1 MINNLLDNDENIKDK
16 LFKLSFREIRLEA
29 KKLSIHLY
37 SRKTKKELV
46 ELILKDQKTLL
57 IENKSNDD
65 VVAEEDRLALEKAK
79 EEDRLALEKA
89 KAEEERIIALEK
101 AKEEEDRLALE
112 KAKAEEERIIALE
125 KAKEEEDRLAL
136 EKAKAEE
143 EDRLAL
149 EKAKQEER
157 IAFLKKLQLIT
168 IEKTN
173 AKEQEYIISNKNKN
187 LKTLLSKSFPN
198 KKITVTD
205 NKDGSQTILIN

>member
-16 LFKLSFREIRLEA
+16 LFKLIFREIRLEA

-65 VVAEEDRLALEKAK
+65 VVA
-79 EEDRLALEKA
+79 
-89 KAEEERIIALEK
+89 
-101 AKEEEDRLALE
+101 
-112 KAKAEEERIIALE
+112 
-125 KAKEEEDRLAL
+125 EEDRLAL

>member
-1 MINNLLDNDENIKDK
+1 MIKNLLDNDETKKDK
-16 LFKLSFREIRLEA
+16 LLKLSFKEIRLEA
-29 KKLSIHLY
+29 KKLSLHLY

-46 ELILKDQKTLL
+46 ELLLKDQKKLL

-65 VVAEEDRLALEKAK
+65 VVAEEDRLAIEKAKEEERIALEKAK
-79 EEDRLALEKA
+79 EEDRLA
-89 KAEEERIIALEK
+89 IEK
-101 AKEEEDRLALE
+101 AKE
-112 KAKAEEERIIALE
+112 
-125 KAKEEEDRLAL
+125 
-136 EKAKAEE
+136 
-143 EDRLAL
+143 
-149 EKAKQEER
+149 EER

-173 AKEQEYIISNKNKN
+173 AKEKEYIISNKNKN

>member
-1 MINNLLDNDENIKDK
+1 MIKNLLDNNENKKDK
-16 LFKLSFREIRLEA
+16 LLKLSFREIRLEA

-46 ELILKDQKTLL
+46 ELLLKDHKNLL

-65 VVAEEDRLALEKAK
+65 VV
-79 EEDRLALEKA
+79 
-89 KAEEERIIALEK
+89 
-101 AKEEEDRLALE
+101 EEEDRLAIEEAKE
-112 KAKAEEERIIALE
+112 KERIALE
-125 KAKEEEDRLAL
+125 KAQE
-136 EKAKAEE
+136 
-143 EDRLAL
+143 
-149 EKAKQEER
+149 EER

-173 AKEQEYIISNKNKN
+173 AKEKEYIISNKNKN

>member
-1 MINNLLDNDENIKDK
+1 MIEKNIDNESAKKDK
-16 LFKLSFREIRLEA
+16 LLKLSLREIRLEA
-29 KKLSIHLY
+29 KKLSLHLY

-46 ELILKDQKTLL
+46 ELLLKDQKNLL

-65 VVAEEDRLALEKAK
+65 VVAEEDRLAIEEAK
-79 EEDRLALEKA
+79 
-89 KAEEERIIALEK
+89 EEERIALEEAKEKERIALEK
-101 AKEEEDRLALE
+101 AKE
-112 KAKAEEERIIALE
+112 
-125 KAKEEEDRLAL
+125 
-136 EKAKAEE
+136 
-143 EDRLAL
+143 
-149 EKAKQEER
+149 EER

-173 AKEQEYIISNKNKN
+173 AKEKEYIISNKNKN

>member
-89 KAEEERIIALEK
+89 KAEEERIALEK

>member
-1 MINNLLDNDENIKDK
+1 MFKKNIDNESAKKDK
-16 LFKLSFREIRLEA
+16 LLKLSLREIRLEA
-29 KKLSIHLY
+29 KKLSLHLY

-46 ELILKDQKTLL
+46 ELLLKDQKNLL

-65 VVAEEDRLALEKAK
+65 VVAEEDRLAIEKAK
-79 EEDRLALEKA
+79 EEERIALEEA
-89 KAEEERIIALEK
+89 KEKERIALEK
-101 AKEEEDRLALE
+101 AKE
-112 KAKAEEERIIALE
+112 
-125 KAKEEEDRLAL
+125 
-136 EKAKAEE
+136 
-143 EDRLAL
+143 
-149 EKAKQEER
+149 EER

-173 AKEQEYIISNKNKN
+173 AKEKEYIISNKNKN

>member
-1 MINNLLDNDENIKDK
+1 MIKNILDNDEPKKDK

-46 ELILKDQKTLL
+46 ELILKGQKTLL

-65 VVAEEDRLALEKAK
+65 VVAEEDKLALEKAK
-79 EEDRLALEKA
+79 EEEDRLALEKA
-89 KAEEERIIALEK
+89 KAEEERIALEK

-125 KAKEEEDRLAL
+125 KAKEEDRLAL

>member
-1 MINNLLDNDENIKDK
+1 MIKNILDNDETKKDK

-29 KKLSIHLY
+29 KKLSLHLY

-46 ELILKDQKTLL
+46 ELLLKDQKKLL

-65 VVAEEDRLALEKAK
+65 VVAEEERIALEEAK
-79 EEDRLALEKA
+79 EK
-89 KAEEERIIALEK
+89 ERIALEK
-101 AKEEEDRLALE
+101 AKE
-112 KAKAEEERIIALE
+112 
-125 KAKEEEDRLAL
+125 
-136 EKAKAEE
+136 
-143 EDRLAL
+143 
-149 EKAKQEER
+149 EER

-173 AKEQEYIISNKNKN
+173 VKEKEYIISNKNKN

>member
-1 MINNLLDNDENIKDK
+1 MIEKNIDNESAKKDK
-16 LFKLSFREIRLEA
+16 LLKLSLREIRLEA
-29 KKLSIHLY
+29 KKLSLDLY

-46 ELILKDQKTLL
+46 ELLMKDQKKLL

-65 VVAEEDRLALEKAK
+65 VVAEEDRLAIEKAR
-79 EEDRLALEKA
+79 EEDRLA
-89 KAEEERIIALEK
+89 IEK
-101 AKEEEDRLALE
+101 AKEEER
-112 KAKAEEERIIALE
+112 IALE

-149 EKAKQEER
+149 EKAKQEEER

-198 KKITVTD
+198 KKITVKD